1 MDDKE
6 RQEKDKENRQFLL
19 KFDLARETL
28 DGAITEEDIDAE
40 ICKRLQ
46 DGVNDEY
53 LVDGALLTCTRAKW
67 GSFDLPS
74 GGSIEIDGHSE
85 KMMTGE
91 PTTHLHVMENPM
103 SDNGLCHATIAD
115 TVQEGNI
122 YPFPCNCRE
131 AATLEQEKDII
142 ANKDE
147 CQRRGVCKYLMD
159 LEEEWENINF
169 GVSYAQFPYNDASV
183 PGSVGASNILEPG
196 GRLMSE
202 LKAGITMTSVLFCR
216 HGGFIYPLTSGQRL
230 SILLYKDRQNLTD
243 DELQELGF
251 LFQTGNELT
260 RTKIFNYLFPMLY
273 LDGSSYGETELMRHI
288 DIMNNR
294 EDKIPHAAERYV
306 NALNKCGI
314 NNAQYTVEQ
323 MIEILRWDQQKID
336 KTFDAC
342 RELSLETGIIMSPY
356 FALAVI
362 GAEGTGSY
370 DTNRKVRSE
379 YGGGNGPQHDFAID
393 TENGLNVIVEKLGSY
408 IIYGDEYKNV
418 ARNAGKTDFFV
429 PYIWGET
436 PKFGR
441 NMAGYYASDPTWPD
455 VVEEKYQKYSREEE
469 DDDRDYMHDYEMLLM
484 GYDKELIENKDTVQ
498 YEFVY
503 KNGSVIA
510 EIKDKK

>member
-1 MDDKE
+1 MSDKE

-28 DGAITEEDIDAE
+28 DGAITEADIDAE

-46 DGVNDEY
+46 DGVDDEY

-67 GSFDLPS
+67 GNFDLS
-74 GGSIEIDGHSE
+74 DGESIKIDGLSD
-85 KMMTGE
+85 KLMTGI
-91 PTTHLHVMENPM
+91 PTTHLHVDENPM

-131 AATLEQEKDII
+131 AATLEQEKAII

-147 CQRRGVCKYLMD
+147 CQRQGVCKYLMD

-169 GVSYAQFPYNDASV
+169 GVSYAQFPDNDASAL
-183 PGSVGASNILEPG
+183 GTVGASSILETG

-216 HGGFIYPLTSGQRL
+216 HGGFIYPLTSGQKV
-230 SILLYKDRQNLTD
+230 SILLYKDRQSLTD
-243 DELQELGF
+243 EELQELGF

-273 LDGSSYGETELMRHI
+273 LDGSSYGETELKRHI

-294 EDKIPHAAERYV
+294 EDKIPHAANKYV
-306 NALNKCGI
+306 STLNQYGL
-314 NNAQYTVEQ
+314 NDGNYTVEQ
-323 MIEILRWDQQKID
+323 MIELLRWDQQKID

-342 RELSLETGIIMSPY
+342 LDLSLETGIIMSPY

-370 DTNRKVRSE
+370 DTNSKVCGKN
-379 YGGGNGPQHDFAID
+379 YNGNGPQHDFAID
-393 TENGLNVIVEKLGSY
+393 TENGLNLIIEKLGSY
-408 IIYGDEYKNV
+408 IIYGDEYKDV
-418 ARNAGKTDFFV
+418 AKNAGKTDFFV
-429 PYIWGET
+429 PYICGTT
-436 PKFGR
+436 PKLGK
-441 NMAGYYASDPTWPD
+441 NMAGVYATDPTWPD

-503 KNGSVIA
+503 KNENVVA
-510 EIKDKK
+510 EIKDIN

>member
-46 DGVNDEY
+46 DGVDDEY

-216 HGGFIYPLTSGQRL
+216 HGGFIYPLTSGQNIVVMNREWAIKTL
-230 SILLYKDRQNLTD
+230 EQYLKGEQDEEQAKKALEVLAEQTLYTLPKYESVLGVDYNKYDTYMLGWAEYYNDQSQYKIYPIYIKAQCYIESRVGQTGGIPTANPQNDIMQALDIKNYNIYSYVGISVYQFKALTSSGSYEGGDYFWDKNHKGEVYPNGSQCDSDKMQRCGGIISNLFTENQDGSGGCFYEGSQEQYYYQHEKVTPIMSIGVAMDKMME
-243 DELQELGF
+243 ELQKSGGDYRKALEKY
-251 LFQTGNELT
+251 N
-260 RTKIFNYLFPMLY
+260 
-273 LDGSSYGETELMRHI
+273 GSS
-288 DIMNNR
+288 
-294 EDKIPHAAERYV
+294 
-306 NALNKCGI
+306 
-314 NNAQYTVEQ
+314 
-323 MIEILRWDQQKID
+323 
-336 KTFDAC
+336 
-342 RELSLETGIIMSPY
+342 
-356 FALAVI
+356 
-362 GAEGTGSY
+362 
-370 DTNRKVRSE
+370 
-379 YGGGNGPQHDFAID
+379 
-393 TENGLNVIVEKLGSY
+393 EK
-408 IIYGDEYKNV
+408 
-418 ARNAGKTDFFV
+418 
-429 PYIWGET
+429 
-436 PKFGR
+436 
-441 NMAGYYASDPTWPD
+441 
-455 VVEEKYQKYSREEE
+455 QKYANS
-469 DDDRDYMHDYEMLLM
+469 
-484 GYDKELIENKDTVQ
+484 IIN
-498 YEFVY
+498 
-503 KNGSVIA
+503 IA
-510 EIKDKK
+510 TQNPPIKLE